1 MTGGVEDSTH
11 VAGVDTGVNNVDV
24 DARSRR
30 AIVSVGE
37 VEVVRVLVSKL
48 RRLADPLKTPRSVG
62 PRG

>member
-1 MTGGVEDSTH
+1 MTH

-48 RRLADPLKTPRSVG
+48 RRLADTLKTPRSVG

>member
-11 VAGVDTGVNNVDV
+11 VAGVDTGVDNVDV
-24 DARSRR
+24 DAGSRG

-37 VEVVRVLVSKL
+37 VEVIGVLVSQL
-48 RRLADPLKTPRSVG
+48 RRLADPLKTPRSIG